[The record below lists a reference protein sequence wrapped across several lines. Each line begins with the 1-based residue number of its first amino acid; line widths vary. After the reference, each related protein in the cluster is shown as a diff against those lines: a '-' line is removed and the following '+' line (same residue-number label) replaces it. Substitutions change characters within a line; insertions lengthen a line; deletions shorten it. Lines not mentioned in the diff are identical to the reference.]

1 MPKFNIM
8 WNEGLERSY
17 CGRLHHMD
25 DIMHKWANPH
35 FDDFEKKIAQQ
46 HGVQDKTN
54 KYKLTQKGNKI
65 SDQMV

>member
-1 MPKFNIM
+1 M
-8 WNEGLERSY
+8 R
-17 CGRLHHMD
+17 
-25 DIMHKWANPH
+25 KWAKSH

-46 HGVQDKTN
+46 HEVQDKTN

>member
-1 MPKFNIM
+1 M
-8 WNEGLERSY
+8 R
-17 CGRLHHMD
+17 
-25 DIMHKWANPH
+25 KWAKSH

-46 HGVQDKTN
+46 HEVLDKTN